1 MLIFVAHYEMAISI
15 RLSVRLPFPDQLFV
29 VGSFL
34 SNSVQ
39 FF

>member
-1 MLIFVAHYEMAISI
+1 MKWQLSI

-34 SNSVQ
+34 VKFSAV
-39 FF
+39 FFKTVI